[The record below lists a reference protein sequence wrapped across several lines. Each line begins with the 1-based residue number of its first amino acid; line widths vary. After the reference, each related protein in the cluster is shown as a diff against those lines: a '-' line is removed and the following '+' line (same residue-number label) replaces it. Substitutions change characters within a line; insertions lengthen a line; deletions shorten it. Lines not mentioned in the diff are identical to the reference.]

1 MIYNTS
7 VVLHDCFQR
16 VLSASLSVS
25 SLKTIYP
32 FVFFTGAMMLLSACT
47 STVPDTAETP
57 GPVVAT
63 SNSTIN
69 ELLALAADATS
80 PQAETYILQASALA
94 LQARDLDNAAAI
106 LAGVELSDDLPT
118 VTAIEATRQQAE
130 LALLRNDARNALAL
144 ANNQLLERTAELP
157 VDTQHALMQLR
168 ADAFIELEQYLAA
181 AREHTRMT
189 ATLDAPDRIADNNNR
204 IWQILTAAPAGS
216 LSSQSAIVDSYEL
229 RGWLEL
235 INVVNNEQ
243 NNIERQVA
251 AITRWQNRWNRHTA
265 AAVLPD
271 ALTFA
276 VELLNNRPQHIALM
290 LPLGDAAGQAVN
302 EGFMSA
308 YYHAV
313 SQNQQVPE
321 VEIFDT
327 TGVRDIS
334 DLYRQAVALGV
345 DMIIGPLLKESVRQL
360 QSMEQLP
367 VPTLALNYG
376 DDWRTNPAGFYQFG
390 LAPEDEIRQAA
401 RMAWQAGHRNAAV
414 LTPAGEDYRRIQDG
428 FAEYWQS
435 LGGQVVSRASF
446 GNAAG
451 YSDIIRQ
458 LMSIDSSEARA
469 QRLREVLPRDNIEF
483 SPRRRQDVDFIFMLA
498 NPAEGRQLKP
508 TMAFHFVG
516 DVPVYAMPAIYDGRR
531 DAVGNRDL
539 NGITFVDAP
548 WVLGGDDPLRTSTAE
563 VWSQATGPVQRLRA
577 MGIDSF
583 RLYARIAQLEN
594 FPGIR
599 LQGATGILSMREDG
613 SIMRELTG
621 AHFVDGNIVVL
632 IPETSATESSDSQD
646 ENP

>member
-1 MIYNTS
+1 MSS
-7 VVLHDCFQR
+7 V
-16 VLSASLSVS
+16 
-25 SLKTIYP
+25 KTIYLS
-32 FVFFTGAMMLLSACT
+32 VFFVSAMLLLSYCS
-47 STVPDTAETP
+47 STTTPD
-57 GPVVAT
+57 VVDMASPTIAT
-63 SNSTIN
+63 NDSSIN
-69 ELLALAADATS
+69 ELLAMAADAES
-80 PQAETYILQASALA
+80 PQAENYILQASATA
-94 LQARDLDNAAAI
+94 LRAGDVDNAAAI
-106 LAGVELSDDLPT
+106 LAGVAFDDDLPAAT
-118 VTAIEATRQQAE
+118 VIEATRQRAE

-144 ANNQLLERTAELP
+144 ANSQLLERTAELP
-157 VDTQHALMQLR
+157 VDTQRALMRLR
-168 ADAFIELEQYLAA
+168 AAAFIELEQYLAA
-181 AREHTRMT
+181 AREHTRMA
-189 ATLDAPDRIADNNNR
+189 ATLSGPAQIADNNNR

-216 LSSQSAIVDSYEL
+216 LRSQSTIVDSYEL

-251 AITRWQNRWNRHTA
+251 AITRWQDRWNQHTA
-265 AAVLPD
+265 AAILPD

-276 VELLNNRPQHIALM
+276 VELLNNRPQHIALL

-302 EGFMSA
+302 EGFMAA
-308 YYHAV
+308 YYNAV

-321 VEIFDT
+321 VEVIDT
-327 TGVRDIS
+327 TGVRDIAN
-334 DLYRQAVALGV
+334 LYRQAVELGV

-376 DDWRTNPAGFYQFG
+376 DDWRINPAGFYQFG

-401 RMAWQAGHRNAAV
+401 RMAWQAGHRKAAV

-428 FAEYWQS
+428 FIEYWQS

-446 GNAAG
+446 GSAAG

-469 QRLREVLPRDNIEF
+469 QRLRELLPRDNVEF
-483 SPRRRQDVDFIFMLA
+483 TPRRRQDVDFIFILA

-548 WVLGGDDPLRTSTAE
+548 WVLGSDDPLRASTRE

-583 RLYARIAQLEN
+583 RLYARISQLEN

-613 SIMRELTG
+613 SIMRELIG
-621 AHFVDGNIVVL
+621 AHFVDGNIAVL
-632 IPETSATESSDSQD
+632 IPETPVPANNNSQD
-646 ENP
+646 GSP

>member
-1 MIYNTS
+1 M
-7 VVLHDCFQR
+7 
-16 VLSASLSVS
+16 S
-25 SLKTIYP
+25 SLKTINL
-32 FVFFTGAMMLLSACT
+32 FVFLTGAMMLLSYC
-47 STVPDTAETP
+47 SSNTVPDTVERS
-57 GPVVAT
+57 GPVMAA
-63 SNSTIN
+63 NDSTIN
-69 ELLALAADATS
+69 ELLAMAADAGS
-80 PQAETYILQASALA
+80 PQAETYILQASAIA
-94 LQARDLDNAAAI
+94 LRAGDLDNAAAI
-106 LAGVELSDDLPT
+106 LAGVQLRDDLPT
-118 VTAIEATRQQAE
+118 ATAIEATRQQAE

-144 ANNQLLERTAELP
+144 ANSQLLERTAELP
-157 VDTQHALMQLR
+157 VDTQRALMRLR
-168 ADAFIELEQYLAA
+168 AAAFIELEQYLAA
-181 AREHTRMT
+181 AREHTRMA
-189 ATLDAPDRIADNNNR
+189 ATLSDPAQIADNNNR

-235 INVVNNEQ
+235 INVVNSEQ

-251 AITRWQNRWNRHTA
+251 AITRWQDRWNQHTA
-265 AAVLPD
+265 AAILPD

-302 EGFMSA
+302 EGFMAA
-308 YYHAV
+308 YYNAV

-321 VEIFDT
+321 VEVIDT

-334 DLYRQAVALGV
+334 NLYRQAVELGV

-376 DDWRTNPAGFYQFG
+376 DDWRKNPAGFYQFG

-428 FAEYWQS
+428 FVEYWQS
-435 LGGQVVSRASF
+435 LGGQVVSRGSF
-446 GNAAG
+446 GDAAG

-469 QRLREVLPRDNIEF
+469 QRLREVLPRDDIEF
-483 SPRRRQDVDFIFMLA
+483 TPRRRQDVDFIFMLA

-548 WVLGGDDPLRTSTAE
+548 WVLGSDDPLRTSTAR

-583 RLYARIAQLEN
+583 RLYARISQLEN

-613 SIMRELTG
+613 SIMRELIG
-621 AHFVDGNIVVL
+621 AHVVDGNIEVL
-632 IPETSATESSDSQD
+632 TPELPVSEDTGSQD
-646 ENP
+646 DNP